1 MNRWAIHPWGESSP
15 VTTCKSSDPGERGV
29 VTSWEDL
36 TRKHG
41 RVNTSPDLGWEG
53 SPSESVRAST
63 ADTLGQINSG
73 RIGSSSSSLVT
84 RSPPPTF
91 NHSAV
96 PAQAPDISN
105 HSSTAFVA
113 GPVSATPSVHE
124 KIITIMQ
131 PLVSPVPKIE
141 ISHVNSWDG
150 LVVKDIIL
158 PGALNETQ

>member
-1 MNRWAIHPWGESSP
+1 
-15 VTTCKSSDPGERGV
+15 
-29 VTSWEDL
+29 
-36 TRKHG
+36 
-41 RVNTSPDLGWEG
+41 
-53 SPSESVRAST
+53 VRAST

-84 RSPPPTF
+84 RSLPPTF
-91 NHSAV
+91 DHSAV

-113 GPVSATPSVHE
+113 GPVSATPSVRE

-131 PLVSPVPKIE
+131 PLVSPIPKIG